1 MTDINTPSDT
11 QPEDDPWAAAMS
23 EQAAAA
29 PVQASS
35 EGVEQVFKPLATD
48 GASKPAQEMRPL
60 EMIQEIPVTMSAILG
75 KTTMTIKE
83 LLALSQGSV
92 VQLEGMAGAP
102 LQILVNNYPFAKG
115 EVVVVNEHYGIRITE
130 IMTPSERMQK
140 FTK

>member
-1 MTDINTPSDT
+1 
-11 QPEDDPWAAAMS
+11 
-23 EQAAAA
+23 
-29 PVQASS
+29 
-35 EGVEQVFKPLATD
+35 
-48 GASKPAQEMRPL
+48 
-60 EMIQEIPVTMSAILG
+60 MIQEIPVTMSAILG